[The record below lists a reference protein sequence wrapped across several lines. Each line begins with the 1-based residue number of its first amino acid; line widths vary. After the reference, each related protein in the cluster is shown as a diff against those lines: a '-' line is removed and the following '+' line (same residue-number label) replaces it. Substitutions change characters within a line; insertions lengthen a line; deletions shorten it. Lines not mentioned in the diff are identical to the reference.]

1 MEPRAGAV
9 SAPPPSRKPFLYGT
23 RWLPATRRTW
33 LRASRNTALTG
44 TWPAAVTVAPGTGHS
59 PARGD
64 NVLMLADI
72 IEYLACP
79 VCRAELR
86 LDDATLRCAQ
96 GHGFDVAKQGYV
108 SLLTG
113 SRPPGTADTADMVA
127 ARAAFLDAGHYAPLA
142 AALAETVREL
152 IPGGT
157 HHSQT
162 TASGPGAR
170 EWGSA
175 GRIGGRPDSGR
186 VEAYRKPVVVDAGAG
201 TGYYLANV
209 LKAVDPGV
217 GLAFDVSKHAIRR
230 AARAHPR
237 AGAFVADVWRP
248 LPIRDEVADVVIDV
262 FAPRNGPE
270 FARILRPGGSVVVV
284 TPAPEHLSP
293 LVERL
298 GLLTVD
304 EEKERRVA
312 RSLAGFTEV
321 ARRVVEFDL
330 ELDRLGIAEVVR
342 MGPSAWH
349 TEAAKLEEQIAGYIA
364 HKDRNDQNGVTHRE
378 KVKAAFHL
386 SIFETSPRS
395 RAVP

>member
-1 MEPRAGAV
+1 
-9 SAPPPSRKPFLYGT
+9 
-23 RWLPATRRTW
+23 
-33 LRASRNTALTG
+33 
-44 TWPAAVTVAPGTGHS
+44 
-59 PARGD
+59 
-64 NVLMLADI
+64 MLADI

-86 LDDATLRCAQ
+86 LDGATLRCAQ

-127 ARAAFLDAGHYAPLA
+127 ARAAFLDAGRYAPLA
-142 AALAETVREL
+142 AALAETVRDL
-152 IPGGT
+152 IPGHT
-157 HHSQT
+157 HRGLS
-162 TASGPGAR
+162 
-170 EWGSA
+170 

-217 GLAFDVSKHAIRR
+217 GLAFDVSKHAVRR

-248 LPIRDEVADVVIDV
+248 LPIQDEVADVVIDV

-270 FARILRPGGSVVVV
+270 FARILRPGGAVVVV
-284 TPAPEHLSP
+284 TPAPAHLSP

-321 ARRVVEFDL
+321 ARQVVEFDL
-330 ELDRLGIAEVVR
+330 ELDRHGIAEVVK

-364 HKDRNDQNGVTHRE
+364 QEDRNDENGVTHRE
-378 KVKAAFHL
+378 KVKAALHL